1 MDGSHNDFDEISIK
15 FILENNFVL
24 YRSFIIENSQSAIK
38 LPAGTC
44 LTREGQPIQ
53 NMFFLLDGIVKVYTI
68 NISGY
73 IRLLGYHK
81 NNTIFAMDG
90 LRNQQIATVTTEA
103 VNNIE
108 VIKLSSLDIQQL
120 CMKNPI
126 FCSDLLLY
134 YGDVLRLMC
143 FDAESQSI
151 NNVIT
156 RLANFICLCMQSD
169 DYRQTRCIFMSQ
181 QDLAS
186 AIKASRIQVARV
198 CSKFKQEG
206 IISIGKCKLHIL
218 DEKRIREYSQFI
230 NNIET
235 PK

>member
-1 MDGSHNDFDEISIK
+1 MDNPSNEFKENSIN
-15 FILENNFVL
+15 FILENNFAS
-24 YRSFIIENSQSAIK
+24 YRSYIVENSQNAVK

-53 NMFFLLDGIVKVYTI
+53 SMFFLLKGTVKVYTI

-81 NNTIFAMDG
+81 ENTIFAMDG
-90 LRNQQIATVTTEA
+90 LRDRHPATVTTEA
-103 VNNIE
+103 VTDIE
-108 VIKLSSLDIQQL
+108 VIKLSFPDIQRL
-120 CMKNPI
+120 CMKNSD

-156 RLANFICLCMQSD
+156 RLANFICLFMQSD
-169 DYRQTRCIFMSQ
+169 AYQQTGYILMSQ
-181 QDLAS
+181 QNLAS
-186 AIKASRIQVARV
+186 AIKASRVQVARV
-198 CSKFKQEG
+198 CARLKQEG
-206 IISIGKCKLHIL
+206 IIKVGKGKLIIA
-218 DEKRIREYSQFI
+218 DEKRIRQYSQF
-230 NNIET
+230 
-235 PK
+235 